1 MKRILYIFTILLA
14 LAACSDH
21 DWNEVGSANVGD
33 VINIGGVATSPLEIS
48 VSENATRAK
57 VQDAEEITWLI
68 KPLMEGLDITY
79 GKVPINIDDDKHER
93 VAILKLEEAET
104 DQKQEGDPVYK
115 IDPDTR
121 WAIYSFQYKDDGK
134 DAIWYDNGEHY
145 FEGMFVPD
153 NLRYGSGV
161 TGENRTTLASV
172 NTTSAPNITTD
183 QSTAENYSYLEHY
196 LAMPANTKIHATI
209 GRVKL
214 PFYHRLSRVIAY
226 ILIDPEMQTDPNNPV
241 TLKGYMKDKKK
252 DENGNEIS
260 GEDNEP
266 ILYEDPSTTSLRF
279 CNVEVLT
286 GVKDVPPTG
295 SNLTDELTPQWG
307 QTEGHPQSIRKVI
320 PHFVEEE
327 GSKAKD
333 ATGGFEQKDA
343 DFLMYYNDDTQ
354 EYIFPSMDEW
364 PGYYTKYGKGETDAQ
379 KQDLEKDKVTVTNY
393 HKVPVYDLIVRPTY
407 DDKNLVMYDER
418 NAEGKEL
425 SDAEK
430 TALVTK
436 KNKIDFEL
444 TLSNELIYT
453 KEFQFDLNANEQTI
467 VYLRISRE
475 SVDYNA
481 SGSELWIK
489 TDNNDD
495 WYGVDNQLGHSLSG
509 AGSTWQRA
517 YTYGTTVSSD
527 NVTDGGFYNESTTG
541 EDGTVGQYVTK
552 ETWIKKFAEAHEGE
566 GGECHGDYFI
576 LTDNITIDAKSLPD
590 NFVFTGHLDARGHTI
605 TVTGTGVDWYEA
617 TTDYTISPLY
627 SNQTGTLF
635 VMPTLYTQTYHP
647 ANYNNDSELYKIGD
661 DCYLISTLT
670 EKSHEATEEDVTNG
684 KAENVGDNVID
695 GYETNDSSVKKQDAY
710 YTYHEATG
718 LTVNTMMTSGITYY
732 ERSGDAEPY
741 TYTEYRKPTV
751 LYKKHTS
758 GTSLFAGLN
767 GAYSAI
773 NGQANVHLEGGVLVP
788 YTDGTTGWRAEVMNV
803 KVNGLLFP
811 ETVYTHKETKDSN
824 DNLITVRSGY
834 VTTPSRP
841 VSGNVENCYDGTGA
855 TKVPNHTPALFKY

>member
-68 KPLMEGLDITY
+68 APLKKGLDITY
-79 GKVPINIDDDKHER
+79 GKVVSSANEDKHER
-93 VAILKLEEAET
+93 VAILKLEEAEA
-104 DQKQEGDPVYK
+104 DQKQEGDPDYK
-115 IDPDTR
+115 IDPDTK
-121 WAIYSFQYKDDGK
+121 WAIYSFKYKDDGK

-161 TGENRTTLASV
+161 TGEDRTTLASV

-260 GEDNEP
+260 GEDNKP

-295 SNLTDELTPQWG
+295 TNLTDELTPQWG

-407 DDKNLVMYDER
+407 DDKIQVMYDER

-425 SDAEK
+425 SDDEK

-495 WYGVDNQLGHSLSG
+495 WYGVDNRGEHSLSA

-517 YTYGTTVSSD
+517 YTFGATVSGD
-527 NVTDGGFYNESTTG
+527 NVTDGGFYNENDNPG

-552 ETWIKKFAEAHEGE
+552 ETWIKKFAQAYE
-566 GGECHGDYFI
+566 GGACHGDYFI
-576 LTDNITIDAKSLPD
+576 LKNDIEIDARMLPD
-590 NFVFTGHLDARGHTI
+590 DFVFTGHLDAHGKKIKLTNIGESWSEDHYSY
-605 TVTGTGVDWYEA
+605 DPS
-617 TTDYTISPLY
+617 TDYNANKLY
-627 SNQTGTLF
+627 VIEGGEYVEF
-635 VMPTLYTQTYHP
+635 HMPQL
-647 ANYNNDSELYKIGD
+647 
-661 DCYLISTLT
+661 
-670 EKSHEATEEDVTNG
+670 
-684 KAENVGDNVID
+684 
-695 GYETNDSSVKKQDAY
+695 
-710 YTYHEATG
+710 
-718 LTVNTMMTSGITYY
+718 
-732 ERSGDAEPY
+732 Y
-741 TYTEYRKPTV
+741 TYTPPVKYNSETAAAENASHQAKDEDGNPKVDEENNPVYPNNYTPVKEGDIITPESWNPVNPTLAVVKEGTTSYYEKKSENTYEIYNANYTFYEYVNHPIN
-751 LYKKHTS
+751 HTS
-758 GTSLFAGLN
+758 GSALFAGLN
-767 GAYSAI
+767 GAYTAE
-773 NGQANVHLEGGVLVP
+773 NGKANVHSEGGFLVP
-788 YTDGTTGWRAEVMNV
+788 YTDGTTGWRAEVMNL
-803 KVNGLLFP
+803 KVEGLLFP
-811 ETVYTHKETKDSN
+811 ESVYTLKP
-824 DNLITVRSGY
+824 ITNGEGTPIGSIRNGY
-834 VTTPSRP
+834 ITDPTRP
-841 VSGNVENCYDGTGA
+841 VSGNVQNCYDGAEGT
-855 TKVPNHTPALFKY
+855 TKVPNHTPALFRYN

>member
-68 KPLMEGLDITY
+68 APLKKGLDITY
-79 GKVPINIDDDKHER
+79 GKVVSSANEDKHER
-93 VAILKLEEAET
+93 VAILKLEEAEA
-104 DQKQEGDPVYK
+104 DQKQEGDPDYK
-115 IDPDTR
+115 IDPDTK
-121 WAIYSFQYKDDGK
+121 WAIYSFKYKDNDNGK

-172 NTTSAPNITTD
+172 NTTSALNITTD

-241 TLKGYMKDKKK
+241 TLKGYMKDKEK

-260 GEDNEP
+260 GEDNKP

-295 SNLTDELTPQWG
+295 TNLTDELTPQWG

-364 PGYYTKYGKGETDAQ
+364 PGYYTKYGNGETDPQ
-379 KQDLEKDKVTVTNY
+379 KEALKDDKVTVTNY

-407 DDKNLVMYDER
+407 DDKIQVMYDER

-425 SDAEK
+425 SDDEK

-495 WYGVDNQLGHSLSG
+495 WYGVDNRGEHSLSA

-517 YTYGTTVSSD
+517 YTFGATVSGD
-527 NVTDGGFYNESTTG
+527 NVTDGGFYNENDNPG

-552 ETWIKKFAEAHEGE
+552 ETWIKKFAEAREDGA
-566 GGECHGDYFI
+566 CHGDYFI
-576 LTDNITIDAKSLPD
+576 LKNDIEIDARMLPD
-590 NFVFTGHLDARGHTI
+590 DFVFTGHLDAHGNKIKLTNVGKQVYKAAESLEGLYTESNGVYTPWSIPTTLYVEHEIPAEYWDESELTKVGEDWYVTSTI
-605 TVTGTGVDWYEA
+605 TWIDGENGYWDT
-617 TTDYTISPLY
+617 
-627 SNQTGTLF
+627 
-635 VMPTLYTQTYHP
+635 
-647 ANYNNDSELYKIGD
+647 
-661 DCYLISTLT
+661 
-670 EKSHEATEEDVTNG
+670 TNG
-684 KAENVGDNVID
+684 TNHNPGDIKKNAEMTYIVATNETTPAYPTTIEQLKTAKYYID
-695 GYETNDSSVKKQDAY
+695 Q
-710 YTYHEATG
+710 
-718 LTVNTMMTSGITYY
+718 
-732 ERSGDAEPY
+732 
-741 TYTEYRKPTV
+741 
-751 LYKKHTS
+751 S
-758 GTSLFAGLN
+758 GTRFNCPALYQQSHMSTAYLFAGLN
-767 GAYSAI
+767 GAYNI
-773 NGQANVHLEGGVLVP
+773 TKEGEANVHTEGGFQVP
-788 YTDGTTGWRAEVMNV
+788 YKDDETGTGWRAEVMNLEV
-803 KVNGLLFP
+803 EGKLFADD
-811 ETVYTHKETKDSN
+811 VYTLDAENKRT
-824 DNLITVRSGY
+824 GY
-834 VTTPSRP
+834 TIKPTRQ
-841 VSGNVENCYDGTGA
+841 VSGNVQNCKDSQG
-855 TKVPNHTPALFKY
+855 KVPNHTPALFKYK